1 MVKFIPRIKKPVTTT
16 ATSRLPTRA
25 KASII
30 DQYALGTTVAK
41 LRKQGYSYLA
51 IAKEINNT
59 NEQLKQTGEIITS
72 SSVMQYV
79 HLHGIDD
86 VLDEHKTME
95 IVNVYNENKRL
106 LNILERQMEMV
117 QIFLDDIQREC
128 YTTGDVS
135 ELYTRM
141 RELSVDLEKYIA
153 RKQSILTNMQA
164 IQDKVY
170 NTESLSIIIKEMLDI
185 LKKKDQKLY
194 EEVISEVKNNQIIL
208 ATYQKMKS
216 DSELL

>member
-1 MVKFIPRIKKPVTTT
+1 MVKFIPRIKKSVTTT

-72 SSVMQYV
+72 SNVMQYV

-128 YTTGDVS
+128 YTTDRS
-135 ELYTRM
+135 
-141 RELSVDLEKYIA
+141 
-153 RKQSILTNMQA
+153 
-164 IQDKVY
+164 
-170 NTESLSIIIKEMLDI
+170 
-185 LKKKDQKLY
+185 
-194 EEVISEVKNNQIIL
+194 
-208 ATYQKMKS
+208 
-216 DSELL
+216 